1 MQEHIVIYIMLAIC
15 EHCFFD
21 VTKDFTAF
29 FDEGFVRK
37 SVFAVNGLC
46 ISRFFAIFAQSSV
59 LKDLYM
65 DAIKRKPFGNNK
77 QCHR

>member
-1 MQEHIVIYIMLAIC
+1 MLAIC
-15 EHCFFD
+15 EHNFCN

-46 ISRFFAIFAQSSV
+46 MSRFFAKFAKPSI
-59 LKDLYM
+59 LRNLYM
-65 DAIKRKPFGNNK
+65 DAIKIIKYIVIAIAMLFPL
-77 QCHR
+77 QAWA